1 MSNFYTTSD
10 VLFTQD
16 YVFYTGFGL
25 DRFHWLY
32 MYIDYIPCHVQWPSI
47 SIINIRDMWYCYWV
61 VWNI

>member
-32 MYIDYIPCHVQWPSI
+32 MYIDYIPCHVQ
-47 SIINIRDMWYCYWV
+47 
-61 VWNI
+61 